1 KSPACRS
8 AGLEFISSD
17 GQFRQVDDAVNDGIL
32 QSKLLHNV
40 SRPLRQPR
48 WGHKGPGHVAARS
61 NTSLGDCPAA
71 LGTFPFQECRDP
83 NTAWTGSE
91 KLIFLVSYAAFWL
104 SICMIVYFWPRMSQL
119 ASRCTKRSRAA
130 TATTIDGIPRVGL
143 LSEAGAELAG
153 GLVDPC
159 AGPMPPYPTERRLIE
174 LFEDRVKENPAAVAL
189 TVPGSTRPSKEIT
202 YGALNAAIDEVTDA
216 LLSCGITRG
225 SVVALVLDRSVAQVV
240 AVFGVL
246 KAGAAFLPVDNDA
259 PFARK
264 QFLLLESESSALI
277 AAQGDQPAVELA
289 SEVGLNFIALPT
301 DGSLS
306 TIQIQRLAGMR
317 ANSLVRQPSSPGG
330 GIVSTGPVERI
341 RPEASDM
348 ALLIY
353 TSGTTGSPKGIV
365 YDHQHLMHG
374 VHFFATHCKMNSSSV
389 GLLKSPY
396 FWAIIEWEMFP
407 ALTLGGK
414 LVVASASGH
423 KSPDYLANTIAA
435 EEVSVLMITP
445 QVLDLVLDVHE
456 AQGNARPL
464 RSLKH
469 IVTVGEPLTSAL
481 ANRTVRMGRGLEAQ
495 LHNFYGASES
505 SCTVYTVPKEGVDLS
520 AFPTKAPA
528 GLPQPHSKVYVM
540 KVEELGG
547 GAPPLLTPV
556 SAGGE
561 AGEICFGGVLAA
573 CYWKHDELTSQK
585 WIDTQEYGRLYM
597 TGDRGRWHHGV
608 LEVVGRVDRQVKIRG
623 VRVEPEEVEAV
634 LKKFSAPVVED
645 LAALS
650 SVDIEMELAAEGIPA
665 RNALKEVAVV
675 ASQEPSDLVAFVSI
689 REGVGQVTSEALR
702 AHCQANLTPS
712 YVPKFIVILEDLPKL
727 PNGKPNLRELS
738 SMASEHVVEEGEMVM
753 DSLGQMKK
761 LSKWA
766 VFENAVIHRCYA
778 WWMIGVLTDHYM
790 RCAIDQDENTQFYPF
805 CTTLARSSVK
815 PWAEIIIRSIG
826 NDQDLFGFIM
836 LGAYQDSRPAIPGGP
851 AKVNLGLKDLFVF
864 VIYVAMALPIA
875 QGMHLVFGSWAWP
888 IDWGSHGAPTNEWDY
903 NYMEVNSYTSDH
915 RWYLAMV
922 LSARVYLEIMEK
934 FRAPAWLQGALATI
948 PCFIDP
954 PEGHEYAFDVCE
966 DFNAG
971 HPNDIPMY
979 VRFTFSWMF
988 RNFGTGCAVY
998 WKWVSWYLAFYVW
1011 CFHFLRPAVARAE
1024 KLLPKGPTWAAAA
1037 LGLSMMIGVLM
1048 AMFHYPN
1055 NVLENGTG
1063 LEWAWLEIGVDIIQ
1077 VLELQNALSQTCA
1090 CFVAAIPEGSLQD
1103 QRTQLRDRSCSQV
1116 ANAVMSVNHDLAWAT
1131 IQQVWLQCC
1140 SCLAFASPSLP
1151 SSDPPGFHTNGI
1163 CVLLSPRMLR
1173 FQGSMSDPASAVK
1186 LARHYLLLSPT
1197 LLYQRL
1203 KRLAAA
1209 RRAREALTCI
1219 HKHRIDSFI
1228 ISSSMRVTLKLFRFW
1243 SLAKIMTSISKIT
1256 LCVSSA
1262 GGRLLCGLSPW
1273 WPGVEGVVTL
1283 SRVAKSFSGHHELHS
1298 STTSCFGLD
1307 FVQHSGISAL
1317 SVPVPV
1323 VMHRRKEDVGEN
1335 VMSAEVQRC
1344 MKVSQARVLKLLPQ
1358 IALLRLT
1365 LKAFKVFLIL
1375 ALVISVCHDCAASVR
1390 FLKKSRRGQLWPVSV
1405 GASDAAMRLLEACR
1419 DGEGLAGVGNADLRV
1434 ATLISPGQAEG
1445 KIVEVASLPCG
1456 ELAAALVAFSA
1467 AQGKADPGDTCSP
1480 KTALGEVARKVFAAQ
1495 LEQRLFEV
1503 CPRRG
1508 TGPCGEQPLRRS
1520 LLRNSTGPLFGARE
1534 RSPPCRSRGR
1544 RLAASAS
1551 GAVEQDARED
1561 RLLPAP
1567 ARPRADF
1574 RGRRSGLS
1582 RGITESRS
1590 PSSDGIVFAAEFVGN
1605 ARPLLMTP
1613 PRTPLAGL
1621 TEARQQRQP
1630 RRRLSVKSPG
1640 RPEDVASRPLPDST
1654 APLPAGSAIGASPN
1668 SAESPRTAPLRR
1680 LSVKSQGPQKRKG
1693 AFLEIVLEGVPAE
1706 AAIEEGFYPCPSAL
1720 LLPRSSGV
1728 RAEVP
1733 NADSHR
1739 ADRSKA
1745 NIGTRNVNCGASS
1758 NLRIDGNSCP
1768 LSGAKR
1774 PVPSATT
1781 TGSPPQKR
1789 RRSLCT
1795 SFVS

>member
-1 KSPACRS
+1 MAAMPRYRFTFLLF

-17 GQFRQVDDAVNDGIL
+17 GQFRQVQVDDAVNDGVL

-40 SRPLRQPR
+40 SRPSRQPR

-202 YGALNAAIDEVTDA
+202 YGALNAAIIEVTDA

-675 ASQEPSDLVAFVSI
+675 ASQEPSELVAFVSI

-1077 VLELQNALSQTCA
+1077 PSLFVLGMTYFPLDLSWWGNTTLGCYV
-1090 CFVAAIPEGSLQD
+1090 FHFYF
-1103 QRTQLRDRSCSQV
+1103 RDTV
-1116 ANAVMSVNHDLAWAT
+1116 ANAVMSVNHDLAWDPT
-1131 IQQVWLQCC
+1131 GMVTVLFVFGI
-1140 SCLAFASPSLP
+1140 CLAFTSIL
-1151 SSDPPGFHTNGI
+1151 G
-1163 CVLLSPRMLR
+1163 
-1173 FQGSMSDPASAVK
+1173 PAG
-1186 LARHYLLLSPT
+1186 HYLLLSPT

-1209 RRAREALTCI
+1209 RRAREV
-1219 HKHRIDSFI
+1219 R
-1228 ISSSMRVTLKLFRFW
+1228 
-1243 SLAKIMTSISKIT
+1243 
-1256 LCVSSA
+1256 
-1262 GGRLLCGLSPW
+1262 
-1273 WPGVEGVVTL
+1273 
-1283 SRVAKSFSGHHELHS
+1283 
-1298 STTSCFGLD
+1298 
-1307 FVQHSGISAL
+1307 
-1317 SVPVPV
+1317 PV
-1323 VMHRRKEDVGEN
+1323 V
-1335 VMSAEVQRC
+1335 AC
-1344 MKVSQARVLKLLPQ
+1344 
-1358 IALLRLT
+1358 
-1365 LKAFKVFLIL
+1365 
-1375 ALVISVCHDCAASVR
+1375 SVA
-1390 FLKKSRRGQLWPVSV
+1390 
-1405 GASDAAMRLLEACR
+1405 
-1419 DGEGLAGVGNADLRV
+1419 
-1434 ATLISPGQAEG
+1434 
-1445 KIVEVASLPCG
+1445 
-1456 ELAAALVAFSA
+1456 
-1467 AQGKADPGDTCSP
+1467 
-1480 KTALGEVARKVFAAQ
+1480 
-1495 LEQRLFEV
+1495 
-1503 CPRRG
+1503 
-1508 TGPCGEQPLRRS
+1508 
-1520 LLRNSTGPLFGARE
+1520 
-1534 RSPPCRSRGR
+1534 
-1544 RLAASAS
+1544 
-1551 GAVEQDARED
+1551 
-1561 RLLPAP
+1561 
-1567 ARPRADF
+1567 
-1574 RGRRSGLS
+1574 
-1582 RGITESRS
+1582 
-1590 PSSDGIVFAAEFVGN
+1590 
-1605 ARPLLMTP
+1605 
-1613 PRTPLAGL
+1613 
-1621 TEARQQRQP
+1621 
-1630 RRRLSVKSPG
+1630 
-1640 RPEDVASRPLPDST
+1640 
-1654 APLPAGSAIGASPN
+1654 
-1668 SAESPRTAPLRR
+1668 
-1680 LSVKSQGPQKRKG
+1680 
-1693 AFLEIVLEGVPAE
+1693 
-1706 AAIEEGFYPCPSAL
+1706 
-1720 LLPRSSGV
+1720 
-1728 RAEVP
+1728 
-1733 NADSHR
+1733 
-1739 ADRSKA
+1739 
-1745 NIGTRNVNCGASS
+1745 
-1758 NLRIDGNSCP
+1758 
-1768 LSGAKR
+1768 
-1774 PVPSATT
+1774 
-1781 TGSPPQKR
+1781 
-1789 RRSLCT
+1789 
-1795 SFVS
+1795 

>member
-1 KSPACRS
+1 MAAMPRYRFTFLLF

-17 GQFRQVDDAVNDGIL
+17 GQFRQVQVDDAVNDGVL

-40 SRPLRQPR
+40 SRPSRQPR

-979 VRFTFSWMF
+979 VRFTFSQTGPAFNICGKVLRLRGVPFQADVSHVIEFLSEYKVQKEHIAFTRRPDGKANGEVFAIF
-988 RNFGTGCAVY
+988 RSGTQAERALDELNKQEILGRYIELFRASQEDFD
-998 WKWVSWYLAFYVW
+998 KAARTSPAGLAATGD
-1011 CFHFLRPAVARAE
+1011 LEKDELVARVKQIQRSGPNAKEQWYTYCDASRTGNRDPARHSFESLRTFSEAYDRGEAAE
-1024 KLLPKGPTWAAAA
+1024 VV
-1037 LGLSMMIGVLM
+1037 GVPM
-1048 AMFHYPN
+1048 ASS
-1055 NVLENGTG
+1055 NVLR
-1063 LEWAWLEIGVDIIQ
+1063 LRGVPFQCGAEEVVEFLKEYD
-1077 VLELQNALSQTCA
+1077 VDA
-1090 CFVAAIPEGSLQD
+1090 
-1103 QRTQLRDRSCSQV
+1103 SQV
-1116 ANAVMSVNHDLAWAT
+1116 AMGRSDGKKTGEAFV
-1131 IQQVWLQCC
+1131 
-1140 SCLAFASPSLP
+1140 AFASTELA
-1151 SSDPPGFHTNGI
+1151 DQVFEEKQRHEI
-1163 CVLLSPRMLR
+1163 
-1173 FQGSMSDPASAVK
+1173 QGRYIEFFK
-1186 LARHYLLLSPT
+1186 
-1197 LLYQRL
+1197 
-1203 KRLAAA
+1203 
-1209 RRAREALTCI
+1209 
-1219 HKHRIDSFI
+1219 
-1228 ISSSMRVTLKLFRFW
+1228 
-1243 SLAKIMTSISKIT
+1243 
-1256 LCVSSA
+1256 
-1262 GGRLLCGLSPW
+1262 
-1273 WPGVEGVVTL
+1273 
-1283 SRVAKSFSGHHELHS
+1283 S
-1298 STTSCFGLD
+1298 STEEMDRFTTPA
-1307 FVQHSGISAL
+1307 FVGSG
-1317 SVPVPV
+1317 
-1323 VMHRRKEDVGEN
+1323 
-1335 VMSAEVQRC
+1335 
-1344 MKVSQARVLKLLPQ
+1344 
-1358 IALLRLT
+1358 
-1365 LKAFKVFLIL
+1365 
-1375 ALVISVCHDCAASVR
+1375 
-1390 FLKKSRRGQLWPVSV
+1390 
-1405 GASDAAMRLLEACR
+1405 
-1419 DGEGLAGVGNADLRV
+1419 
-1434 ATLISPGQAEG
+1434 
-1445 KIVEVASLPCG
+1445 
-1456 ELAAALVAFSA
+1456 
-1467 AQGKADPGDTCSP
+1467 
-1480 KTALGEVARKVFAAQ
+1480 
-1495 LEQRLFEV
+1495 
-1503 CPRRG
+1503 
-1508 TGPCGEQPLRRS
+1508 
-1520 LLRNSTGPLFGARE
+1520 
-1534 RSPPCRSRGR
+1534 
-1544 RLAASAS
+1544 ASAS
-1551 GAVEQDARED
+1551 
-1561 RLLPAP
+1561 
-1567 ARPRADF
+1567 
-1574 RGRRSGLS
+1574 S
-1582 RGITESRS
+1582 
-1590 PSSDGIVFAAEFVGN
+1590 
-1605 ARPLLMTP
+1605 
-1613 PRTPLAGL
+1613 
-1621 TEARQQRQP
+1621 
-1630 RRRLSVKSPG
+1630 
-1640 RPEDVASRPLPDST
+1640 
-1654 APLPAGSAIGASPN
+1654 
-1668 SAESPRTAPLRR
+1668 
-1680 LSVKSQGPQKRKG
+1680 
-1693 AFLEIVLEGVPAE
+1693 
-1706 AAIEEGFYPCPSAL
+1706 
-1720 LLPRSSGV
+1720 
-1728 RAEVP
+1728 
-1733 NADSHR
+1733 
-1739 ADRSKA
+1739 
-1745 NIGTRNVNCGASS
+1745 
-1758 NLRIDGNSCP
+1758 
-1768 LSGAKR
+1768 
-1774 PVPSATT
+1774 
-1781 TGSPPQKR
+1781 
-1789 RRSLCT
+1789 
-1795 SFVS
+1795 